1 MKEYEC
7 GPIDK
12 EHKSRFEA
20 LRDPEFNN
28 FALMS
33 CKLDDIETSVVC
45 AINKDGSEYLITPLF
60 LTVNEAIMQRL
71 KDPSGETPRK
81 L

>member
-7 GPIDK
+7 GPINK
-12 EHKSRFEA
+12 EHKARFEA

-33 CKLDDIETSVVC
+33 CKLDNIETSVIC
-45 AINKDGSEYLITPLF
+45 AITQDNKEYLITPLF
-60 LTVNEAIMQRL
+60 LTVNESIMQRL